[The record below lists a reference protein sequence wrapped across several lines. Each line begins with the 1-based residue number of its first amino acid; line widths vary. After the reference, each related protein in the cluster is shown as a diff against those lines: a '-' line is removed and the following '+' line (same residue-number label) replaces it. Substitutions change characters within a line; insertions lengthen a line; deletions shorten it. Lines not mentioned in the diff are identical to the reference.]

1 MFCLRAP
8 TDSAW
13 AQNAA
18 RDLDSV
24 LVDHAHCEM
33 KAATNAL
40 SLVVRHPADLEL
52 VRSLTAIAQEEL
64 EHFARVYALMEARGL
79 ALRPDTKDRY
89 VNPMLERLRHGRN
102 ERFLDRM
109 LLASVVEARAA
120 ERFGLLGEALEDPE
134 LSPMYRGFASGE
146 EGHAEL
152 YPALAAKYFGADEI
166 RERLDELARLEA
178 EVVSA
183 LSPRATLY

>member
-1 MFCLRAP
+1 MLADVDGFLA
-8 TDSAW
+8 
-13 AQNAA
+13 
-18 RDLDSV
+18 
-24 LVDHAHCEM
+24 DHANCER
-33 KAATNAL
+33 KASVQAM
-40 SLVVRHPADLEL
+40 SFVVKFPDRPRVLAPLIRL
-52 VRSLTAIAQEEL
+52 AQEEL